1 MEQNTDT
8 KRFWLEERIITM
20 KIFNTSIFITPVI
33 MLLLTAC
40 GATVQHTPT
49 VAENSTQVS
58 SSGIDS
64 TWKTYANEQ
73 IGFRIQY
80 PANWQ
85 EQDLPDENDGQRHH
99 IALQGPEGG
108 VELIWGTGLGG
119 ACPEGY
125 QPMTVANG
133 SWSACHTQKENG
145 TDLWNLASQPLGNTD
160 FAGFV
165 YTNDTTAESRAV
177 VLQVVSTL
185 SFP

>member
-1 MEQNTDT
+1 MRTFKT
-8 KRFWLEERIITM
+8 LSLTVPI
-20 KIFNTSIFITPVI
+20 I

-40 GATVQHTPT
+40 GSTVQHTP
-49 VAENSTQVS
+49 VAEENSNQAPLS
-58 SSGIDS
+58 EIDS
-64 TWKTYANEQ
+64 TWEKYTNAQ
-73 IGFRIQY
+73 VGFSIQY

-85 EQDLPDENDGQRHH
+85 AQDLPDENEGQRHH

-108 VELIWGTGLGG
+108 IELIWGTGLGG

-125 QPMTVANG
+125 QQIDVAEG
-133 SWSACHTQKENG
+133 SLSACHTQREDG
-145 TDLWNLASQPLGNTD
+145 TELWSLASLPLGDIGFT
-160 FAGFV
+160 GFV